1 MRRPAPLSL
10 SQIRHPGPKSAD
22 RHPFVLCNATPVKID
37 LPAGVQLQS
46 FLGTWAEE
54 SGFASAILNFKSLR
68 LKSFDYVMPDRAADD
83 RHVAWYSET
92 RRSAGAH
99 LDDSVAVLGRR
110 DGNWF
115 AHVHA
120 YWSEQGANHL
130 GHLLPHT
137 IETSDPSQ
145 ITGWG
150 LKGAMFEAAED
161 PETEFTLFRVKEHPE
176 TFTQEPVNALIA
188 TLAPFEDLSAGVEKL
203 ADKLKARQYGVHG
216 LGSLAGTEFLDSS
229 PMTGLISEI
238 LLLPEAGCHDD
249 NQLSLPVRCVD
260 LEGNLFRGT
269 VKPNTAPTLVTC
281 ELLITKLD

>member
-10 SQIRHPGPKSAD
+10 SQVRHPGPKSTD

-161 PETEFTLFRVKEHPE
+161 PETEFTLFRVKSSLKFFCCRRP
-176 TFTQEPVNALIA
+176 
-188 TLAPFEDLSAGVEKL
+188 GV
-203 ADKLKARQYGVHG
+203 
-216 LGSLAGTEFLDSS
+216 
-229 PMTGLISEI
+229 MTTIN
-238 LLLPEAGCHDD
+238 C
-249 NQLSLPVRCVD
+249 LPVRCVD